1 MTSNSQLLTDRT
13 VISDEGNDGALV
25 RRVLA
30 GEINAF
36 GVLVDRYQRP
46 IYNLMLRMSR
56 DPDDAS
62 DLTQSAFVRAY
73 EKLHTFDTN
82 LRFFSWMYRVAVNV
96 ALNAIQQRKPTEPLE
111 ERHEALMVDNGTHD
125 RQEQTDRIEA
135 ALARLRP
142 QDRAIILLRHFDDLS
157 YDEMARVL
165 QVPVKTVKSR
175 LFTARQHLRIQL
187 QRVGT

>member
-1 MTSNSQLLTDRT
+1 LDHRT
-13 VISDEGNDGALV
+13 VLSEEASDGALV
-25 RRVLA
+25 RRCLA

-56 DPDDAS
+56 NSDDAS

-73 EKLHTFDTN
+73 EKLHTFDAN
-82 LRFFSWMYRVAVNV
+82 LKFFSWMYRVAVNV
-96 ALNAIQQRKPTEPLE
+96 ALNAIQQRRPTEPLE
-111 ERHEALMVDNGTHD
+111 ERHESLAVDNGTHE

-135 ALARLRP
+135 ALACLRP
-142 QDRAIILLRHFDDLS
+142 QHRVIILLRHFDDLS
-157 YDEMARVL
+157 YDEIARVL
-165 QVPVKTVKSR
+165 DIPVKTVKSR

-187 QRVGT
+187 QRAGT